1 MNDSVQFMNKKIE
14 KQIWISP
21 VPGPTLNVTI
31 ESCSLSLSLCP
42 IYSLLVI
49 SYNPNWPWPIDHIFI
64 KLLIK
69 NVGQMHVRSMP
80 PISQTGILGDNC
92 PVIINW
98 VLKNILTLMMNDTNF
113 VAIRKRSALF
123 NHTSD
128 RLCITD
134 KKKVNSWFINQMVN
148 PWTTMQKTS
157 TWSLITH
164 LKPKIKTKKNIKSG
178 ILDADSL

>member
-1 MNDSVQFMNKKIE
+1 M
-14 KQIWISP
+14 WR
-21 VPGPTLNVTI
+21 LNLA
-31 ESCSLSLSLCP
+31 LSLYLSAQFTPSWLFHIIRIDRGQSITSSLN
-42 IYSLLVI
+42 YSLKTWVKF
-49 SYNPNWPWPIDHIFI
+49 NPQS
-64 KLLIK
+64 
-69 NVGQMHVRSMP
+69 VHVRCMP